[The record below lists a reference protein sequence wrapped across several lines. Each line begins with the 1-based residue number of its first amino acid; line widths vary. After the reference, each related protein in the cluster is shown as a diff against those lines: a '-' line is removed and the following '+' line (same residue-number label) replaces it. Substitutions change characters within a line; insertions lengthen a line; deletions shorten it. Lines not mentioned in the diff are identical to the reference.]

1 VSHQYSIDTLLDEVV
16 TLPSLP
22 TTVTRIT
29 ELLNDPLSNLSDVA
43 NVIQTD
49 PALALK
55 TLRLVNSAYYGVGQR
70 VDTVDHAVTMLGIK
84 VIHNLAYTA
93 AVFETFE
100 RGSGELLHHSVMTGI
115 AMRSLI
121 DHSSCRG
128 MIDPDEAFVF
138 GLLHD
143 VGKILINEFLSKEAE
158 KATLM
163 SHASKIPIYEAERAV
178 IGVDH
183 AELGSR
189 LIEKWGL
196 SPQLGA
202 AIAGHHDLGA
212 CEDPGNRKL
221 AAALGVADYICGV
234 AGVPAA
240 AHAVLRISDE
250 HWPVAGITGRTVP
263 AILDRFFASL
273 GFVDE
278 LMRLAA

>member
-1 VSHQYSIDTLLDEVV
+1 MSGNFTIETLLDEVV

-22 TTVTRIT
+22 TTVTRVT
-29 ELLNDPLSNLSDVA
+29 ELINDPSSNLSDVA

-55 TLRLVNSAYYGVGQR
+55 TLRLVNSAYYGMGQR

-84 VIHNLAYTA
+84 VIRNLAYTA
-93 AVFETFE
+93 AVFETFQ
-100 RGSGELLHHSVMTGI
+100 RGSSELLHHSVTTGI

-121 DHSSCRG
+121 DHSACKG
-128 MIDPDEAFVF
+128 MIDPDEAFVY

-143 VGKILINEFLSKEAE
+143 VGKILIYEFLPKEAE
-158 KATLM
+158 SATLM
-163 SHASKIPIYEAERAV
+163 SHARKLPIFEAEREV

-196 SPQLGA
+196 PAELAA
-202 AIAGHHDLGA
+202 AIAGHHDLSVCA
-212 CEDPGNRKL
+212 QANDRKL
-221 AAALGVADYICGV
+221 AAALGVADFICGV

-240 AHAVLRISDE
+240 ARAVLHVDDG
-250 HWPVAGITGRTVP
+250 HWAAAGITSRTV
-263 AILDRFFASL
+263 ATILDRFFASL

-278 LMRLAA
+278 LMRLAS

>member
-1 VSHQYSIDTLLDEVV
+1 VSGPFSIDTLLDEVV

-22 TTVTRIT
+22 TTVSRIT
-29 ELLNDPLSNLSDVA
+29 QLIDDPSSNLSDVA
-43 NVIQTD
+43 AVIQTD

-55 TLRLVNSAYYGVGQR
+55 TLRLINSAYYGLGQR

-84 VIHNLAYTA
+84 VIRNLAYTA

-100 RGSGELLHHSVMTGI
+100 RGSTELLHHSVMTGI
-115 AMRSLI
+115 AMRSLV
-121 DHSSCRG
+121 DHSGCRG
-128 MIDPDEAFVF
+128 VLDPDEAFVY

-143 VGKILINEFLSKEAE
+143 VGKILLGEFLPKEAE
-158 KATLM
+158 SATLM
-163 SHASKIPIYEAERAV
+163 SHAREQPLFEAERAV

-183 AELGSR
+183 ADLGSR

-196 SPQLGA
+196 PPGLAA
-202 AIAGHHDLGA
+202 AIAGHHDLTKCA
-212 CEDPGNRKL
+212 DATDRKV
-221 AAALGVADYICGV
+221 AAALGIADYVCGV

-240 AHAVLRISDE
+240 ARAVLRVSDD
-250 HWPVAGITGRTVP
+250 HWREAGITGRTVP

-278 LMRLAA
+278 LIRLAS

>member
-1 VSHQYSIDTLLDEVV
+1 MSGNFTIETLLDEVV

-22 TTVTRIT
+22 TTVTRVT
-29 ELLNDPLSNLSDVA
+29 ELINDPSSNLSDVA

-55 TLRLVNSAYYGVGQR
+55 TLRLVNSAYYGMGQR

-84 VIHNLAYTA
+84 VIRNLAYTA
-93 AVFETFE
+93 AVFETFQ
-100 RGSGELLHHSVMTGI
+100 RGSSELLHHSVTTGI

-121 DHSSCRG
+121 DHSACKG
-128 MIDPDEAFVF
+128 MIDPDEAFVY

-143 VGKILINEFLSKEAE
+143 VGKILIYEFLPKEAE
-158 KATLM
+158 SATLM
-163 SHASKIPIYEAERAV
+163 SHARKLPIFEAEREV

-196 SPQLGA
+196 PAELAA
-202 AIAGHHDLGA
+202 AIAGHHDLSVCA
-212 CEDPGNRKL
+212 QANDRKL
-221 AAALGVADYICGV
+221 AAALGVADFICGV

-240 AHAVLRISDE
+240 ARAVLHVDDG
-250 HWPVAGITGRTVP
+250 HWAAAGITSRTVST
-263 AILDRFFASL
+263 ILDRFFASL

-278 LMRLAA
+278 LMRLAS

>member
-1 VSHQYSIDTLLDEVV
+1 MSGNYTIEKLLDEVV

-22 TTVTRIT
+22 TTVSRVT
-29 ELLNDPLSNLSDVA
+29 ELINDPASNLSDVA
-43 NVIQTD
+43 HVIQTD

-84 VIHNLAYTA
+84 VIRNLAYTA
-93 AVFETFE
+93 AVFETFQ
-100 RGSGELLHHSVMTGI
+100 RGSSELLHHSVTTGI

-121 DHSSCRG
+121 EHSACRG
-128 MIDPDEAFVF
+128 MIDPDEAFVY

-143 VGKILINEFLSKEAE
+143 VGKILIFEFLPKQAE
-158 KATLM
+158 SATLM
-163 SHASKIPIYEAERAV
+163 SHARKLPVYEAERAV

-196 SPQLGA
+196 SPQLAG
-202 AIAGHHDLGA
+202 AIAGHHDLSR
-212 CEDPGNRKL
+212 CEEPAHRKL

-234 AGVPAA
+234 AGVPAGA
-240 AHAVLRISDE
+240 RAVLHIDAD
-250 HWPVAGITGRTVP
+250 HWAAAGINSRTVP
-263 AILDRFFASL
+263 IILDRFFASL

-278 LMRLAA
+278 LMRLAS